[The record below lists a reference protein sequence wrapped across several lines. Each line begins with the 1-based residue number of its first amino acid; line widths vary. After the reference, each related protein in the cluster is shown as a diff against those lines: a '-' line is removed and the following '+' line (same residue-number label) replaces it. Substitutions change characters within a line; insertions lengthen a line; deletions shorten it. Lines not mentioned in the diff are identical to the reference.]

1 MLKEVVE
8 VAVAVINTSNPM
20 QLIATGLALVLATFS
35 IVAQAAVL
43 PKERADLLYHRY
55 DGGGMEID
63 GPSLLVRKNIAE
75 KVSIAANY
83 YVDNVSSAS
92 VDVIASGATS
102 YTEERKEH
110 SLDVTVLEDKA
121 LINIGY
127 TRSTESDYEASSYR
141 IDISQDFFGDMI
153 TASMGYSQA
162 DDDVS
167 RNSDDPN
174 DDFSEQ
180 VERRHYRTGIS
191 WILSKS
197 LYINLNYEGISDEG
211 YLNNPYRS
219 VRFSDDPI
227 DGPVLSQTETYPRT
241 RNSDALSLKFSYHL
255 ANSSAIKAQ
264 LGHYSDSWDINANSF
279 GIEYSQKFNQHWLAD
294 FRVRYYQQ
302 SAAEFYADIFTP
314 PTLENR
320 DYRAR
325 DKELSKFSNYSIGFG
340 GSYIRQFNQYI
351 EEARLSL
358 QFDYLQFDYDNF
370 REATPKNTSAYGLG
384 NEPLYSF
391 DAYTLRLFISVFY

>member
-1 MLKEVVE
+1 MTCLC
-8 VAVAVINTSNPM
+8 
-20 QLIATGLALVLATFS
+20 
-35 IVAQAAVL
+35 AQAVVL

-92 VDVIASGATS
+92 IDVIASGATS

-110 SLDVTVLEDKA
+110 SVDVTVLEDKA

-127 TRSTESDYEASSYR
+127 TSSSESDYEASSYR

-153 TASMGYSQA
+153 TASIGYSQA

-174 DDFSEQ
+174 DNFSEQ
-180 VERRHYRTGIS
+180 VERRHYRTGLS
-191 WILSKS
+191 LILSKS
-197 LYINLNYEGISDEG
+197 LYMNLNYEGISDEG

-219 VRFSDDPI
+219 VRFSDDPVN
-227 DGPVLSQTETYPRT
+227 GPVLSQTETYPRT

-255 ANSSAIKAQ
+255 PFSAAVKTQ
-264 LGHYSDSWDINANSF
+264 LGYYADSWDIDATSF
-279 GIEYSQKFNQHWLAD
+279 GIEYSHKFKQHWLAD

-320 DYRAR
+320 DFRAR

-340 GSYIRQFNQYI
+340 GSYSRQFNQYI
-351 EEARLSL
+351 EEARLSF

-370 REATPKNTSAYGLG
+370 REATPEKTLAYGLG
-384 NEPLYSF
+384 NEPLYNF
-391 DAYTLRLFISVFY
+391 DAYTLRLFVSLFY